1 MEYLRRNSSLKKRKK
16 SSELRESKIVS
27 KKLSDSINDT
37 GHKVNSKTNVY
48 SNFIK
53 NLVKAKKFK
62 SLEKRG
68 KKSSMDEQEKR
79 KQKKLTYMEKYKKM
93 NNPKESFYSTSKNPK
108 INEILRKLKES
119 EENGKVNVNNNTSIG
134 KIDSNKINTF
144 LGNKNKDSRYY
155 ENNIYESKV
164 KNYVD
169 ELNQKI
175 MKERTASEGNKNKK
189 TRKIKKEKKDLE
201 NINDDEN
208 QDIYSD
214 NEYDGIIYKKK
225 SDDIQKQNEENYN
238 NFNSQR
244 KDQEKYI
251 NKINNINYIKF
262 GFGSY
267 KINDMIYIGKK
278 KSNIKD
284 YFPQNQTSFS
294 ILCKSLRKSSNLE
307 TNSKFK
313 INKSKRKWKKIS
325 DDLFETE
332 RNDNVKMYNIV
343 GYDNIKRRMTIY
355 DILKKRKISI
365 ISEEPFITNKNKISR
380 SIKKDK
386 KDKQKD
392 KEVET
397 RADEPE
403 IKKYNDMVKYM
414 IYSTVANIKK
424 NKQFNPKDFV
434 ISKIDS
440 IELINKEKQIKD
452 KKSNLSMS
460 IEKKNDIEIIGYKK
474 RNSNSISKLRNS
486 LQKKENKNLSNF
498 SSLTNKRDYKI
509 DVINRVPIITENK
522 GNINNNLLIN
532 KYTLPKRISIKKINK
547 STERRKVKSAL
558 LFQSSSSSSSDIEEE
573 KKIEEKKAEKEINKN
588 IKSINQFDELF
599 HNYAT
604 NYNTNNKPRKISKN
618 ILDENSVN
626 ETKNNYLNKNNVLKN
641 RTDSKNIY
649 TDRETNESRALF
661 KRRLKTSNKLVSEDL
676 STISKK
682 EINKVKTDKA
692 KIKKF
697 KSKNNVTEVRQAS
710 TGKRKILN
718 PNNKKYTDKN
728 AKIRYFY
735 KQRNINTDY
744 INNSNIIL
752 QNTTVNHT
760 TYNYYLNEGEK
771 LSSSK
776 KKRLIKYKK

>member
-79 KQKKLTYMEKYKKM
+79 KEKKLTYMEKYKKM
-93 NNPKESFYSTSKNPK
+93 NKPKESFYSTSKNPK

-144 LGNKNKDSRYY
+144 LGNKNKDSKYY

-294 ILCKSLRKSSNLE
+294 ILCKSLRKSLNLE

-313 INKSKRKWKKIS
+313 INKSRRKWKKIS

-414 IYSTVANIKK
+414 IYSTVSTIKK

-452 KKSNLSMS
+452 KKSNFSMS

-558 LFQSSSSSSSDIEEE
+558 LFQSSSSSSDIEEE

-618 ILDENSVN
+618 ILDENN
-626 ETKNNYLNKNNVLKN
+626 EIKNNYLNKNNVLKN

-697 KSKNNVTEVRQAS
+697 KSKNNMTEIRQAS

-760 TYNYYLNEGEK
+760 TYNYYLNEDEK

>member
-79 KQKKLTYMEKYKKM
+79 KEKKLTYMEKYKKM
-93 NNPKESFYSTSKNPK
+93 NKPKESFYSTSKNPK

-397 RADEPE
+397 KEDEPE

-414 IYSTVANIKK
+414 IYSTVSTIKK
-424 NKQFNPKDFV
+424 NKQFNPEDFV

-452 KKSNLSMS
+452 KKSNFSMS

-547 STERRKVKSAL
+547 STERRKVKSDL
-558 LFQSSSSSSSDIEEE
+558 LFQSSSSSSDIEEE

-697 KSKNNVTEVRQAS
+697 KSKNNMAEVRQAS

-752 QNTTVNHT
+752 QNTTLNHT
-760 TYNYYLNEGEK
+760 TYNYYLNEGDK

>member
-93 NNPKESFYSTSKNPK
+93 NKPKESFYSTSKNPK

-144 LGNKNKDSRYY
+144 LGNKNKDSKYY

-414 IYSTVANIKK
+414 IYSTVSTIKK

-452 KKSNLSMS
+452 KKSNFSMS

-547 STERRKVKSAL
+547 STERRKVKSDL
-558 LFQSSSSSSSDIEEE
+558 LFQSSSSSSDIEEE

-618 ILDENSVN
+618 ILDENN
-626 ETKNNYLNKNNVLKN
+626 EIKNNYLNKNNVLKN

-697 KSKNNVTEVRQAS
+697 KSKNNMAEVRQAS

>member
-79 KQKKLTYMEKYKKM
+79 KEKKLTYMEKYKKM
-93 NNPKESFYSTSKNPK
+93 NKPKESFYSTSKNPK

-144 LGNKNKDSRYY
+144 LGNKNKDSKYY

-313 INKSKRKWKKIS
+313 INKSRRKWKKIS

-414 IYSTVANIKK
+414 IYSTVTNIKK

-547 STERRKVKSAL
+547 STERRKVKSDL
-558 LFQSSSSSSSDIEEE
+558 LFQSSSSSSDIEEE

-618 ILDENSVN
+618 ILDENN
-626 ETKNNYLNKNNVLKN
+626 EIKNNYLNKNNVLKN

-697 KSKNNVTEVRQAS
+697 KSKNNMAEVRQAS

-760 TYNYYLNEGEK
+760 TYNYYLNEDEK

-776 KKRLIKYKK
+776 KKRLIKYKN

>member
-1 MEYLRRNSSLKKRKK
+1 MEYLRKNSSLNKRKK

-37 GHKVNSKTNVY
+37 GHKVNSKTDVY

-93 NNPKESFYSTSKNPK
+93 NKPKESFYSTSKNPK

-144 LGNKNKDSRYY
+144 LGNKNKDSKYY

-313 INKSKRKWKKIS
+313 INKSRRKWKKIS

-392 KEVET
+392 KDVET

-414 IYSTVANIKK
+414 IYSTVSTIKK
-424 NKQFNPKDFV
+424 NKQFNPEDFV

-558 LFQSSSSSSSDIEEE
+558 LFQSSSSSSDIEEE

-599 HNYAT
+599 HNNAT

-697 KSKNNVTEVRQAS
+697 KSKNNMAEVRQAS

-760 TYNYYLNEGEK
+760 TYNYYLNEDEK

>member
-93 NNPKESFYSTSKNPK
+93 NKPKESFYSTSKNPK

-144 LGNKNKDSRYY
+144 LGNKNKDSKYY

-169 ELNQKI
+169 KLNQKI

-267 KINDMIYIGKK
+267 KINDMIYLGKK

-313 INKSKRKWKKIS
+313 INKSRRKWKKIS

-414 IYSTVANIKK
+414 IYSTVSTIKK

-532 KYTLPKRISIKKINK
+532 KYTLPKRISIKKINE

-558 LFQSSSSSSSDIEEE
+558 LFQSSSSSSDIEEE

>member
-93 NNPKESFYSTSKNPK
+93 NKPKESFYSTSKNPK

-144 LGNKNKDSRYY
+144 LGNKNKDSKYY

-452 KKSNLSMS
+452 KKSNFSMS

-547 STERRKVKSAL
+547 STERRKVKSDL
-558 LFQSSSSSSSDIEEE
+558 LFQSSSSSSDIEEE

-618 ILDENSVN
+618 ILDENN
-626 ETKNNYLNKNNVLKN
+626 EIKNNYLNKNNVLKN

-697 KSKNNVTEVRQAS
+697 KSKNNMAEVRQAS

>member
-93 NNPKESFYSTSKNPK
+93 NKPKESFYSTSKNPK

-144 LGNKNKDSRYY
+144 LGNKNKDSKYY

-414 IYSTVANIKK
+414 IYSTVSTIKK

-547 STERRKVKSAL
+547 STERRKVKSDL
-558 LFQSSSSSSSDIEEE
+558 LFQSSSSSSDIEEE

-618 ILDENSVN
+618 ILDENN
-626 ETKNNYLNKNNVLKN
+626 EIKNNYLNKNNVLKN

-697 KSKNNVTEVRQAS
+697 KSKNNMAEVRQAS

>member
-79 KQKKLTYMEKYKKM
+79 KEKKLTYMEKYKKM
-93 NNPKESFYSTSKNPK
+93 NKPKESFYSTSKNPK

-144 LGNKNKDSRYY
+144 LGNKNKDSKYY

-313 INKSKRKWKKIS
+313 INKSRRKWKKIS

-414 IYSTVANIKK
+414 IYSTVSTIKK

-452 KKSNLSMS
+452 KKSNFSMS
-460 IEKKNDIEIIGYKK
+460 IEKKNDIEIIGYEK

-558 LFQSSSSSSSDIEEE
+558 LFQSSSSSSDIEEE

-618 ILDENSVN
+618 ILDENN
-626 ETKNNYLNKNNVLKN
+626 EIKNNYLNKNNVLKN

-697 KSKNNVTEVRQAS
+697 KSKNNMAEVRQAS

-760 TYNYYLNEGEK
+760 TYKYYLNEDEK
-771 LSSSK
+771 ISSTK

>member
-93 NNPKESFYSTSKNPK
+93 NKPKESFYSTSKNPK

-144 LGNKNKDSRYY
+144 LGNKNKDSKYY

-313 INKSKRKWKKIS
+313 INKSRRKWKKIS

-414 IYSTVANIKK
+414 IYSTVSTIKK

-452 KKSNLSMS
+452 KKSNFSMS

-558 LFQSSSSSSSDIEEE
+558 LFQSSSSSSDIEEE

-697 KSKNNVTEVRQAS
+697 KSKNNMTEIRQAS

-760 TYNYYLNEGEK
+760 TYNYYLNEDEK

>member
-79 KQKKLTYMEKYKKM
+79 KEKKLTYMEKYKKM
-93 NNPKESFYSTSKNPK
+93 NKPKESFYSTSKNPK

-144 LGNKNKDSRYY
+144 LGNKNKDSKYY

-397 RADEPE
+397 KEDEPE

-460 IEKKNDIEIIGYKK
+460 IEKKNDIEIIGYEK
-474 RNSNSISKLRNS
+474 RNSNSICKLRNS

-498 SSLTNKRDYKI
+498 STLTNKRDYKI

-558 LFQSSSSSSSDIEEE
+558 LFQSSSSSSDIEEE

-618 ILDENSVN
+618 ILDDNN
-626 ETKNNYLNKNNVLKN
+626 EIKNNYLNKNNVLKN

-697 KSKNNVTEVRQAS
+697 KSKNNMAEVRQAS

>member
-37 GHKVNSKTNVY
+37 GHKVNSKTDVY

-79 KQKKLTYMEKYKKM
+79 KEKKLTYMEKYKKM
-93 NNPKESFYSTSKNPK
+93 NKPKESFYSTSKNPK

-169 ELNQKI
+169 KLNQKI
-175 MKERTASEGNKNKK
+175 MKERTDSEGNKNKK

-313 INKSKRKWKKIS
+313 INKSRRKWKKIS

-403 IKKYNDMVKYM
+403 IKKYNDIVKYM
-414 IYSTVANIKK
+414 IYSTVSTIKK
-424 NKQFNPKDFV
+424 NKQFNPEDFV

-547 STERRKVKSAL
+547 STERRKVKSDL
-558 LFQSSSSSSSDIEEE
+558 LFQSSSSSSDIEEE

-697 KSKNNVTEVRQAS
+697 KSKNNMAEVRQAS

-760 TYNYYLNEGEK
+760 TYNYYLNEDEK

>member
-93 NNPKESFYSTSKNPK
+93 NKPKESFYSTSKNPK

-169 ELNQKI
+169 KLNQKI
-175 MKERTASEGNKNKK
+175 MKERTASEGSGDKK

-313 INKSKRKWKKIS
+313 INKSRRKWKKIS

-414 IYSTVANIKK
+414 IYSTVTNIKK
-424 NKQFNPKDFV
+424 NKQFNPEDFV

-452 KKSNLSMS
+452 KKSNFSMS

-474 RNSNSISKLRNS
+474 RNSNSIRKLRNS

-498 SSLTNKRDYKI
+498 STLTNKRDYKI

-547 STERRKVKSAL
+547 STERRKVKSDL
-558 LFQSSSSSSSDIEEE
+558 LFQSSSSSSDIEEE

-618 ILDENSVN
+618 ILDENN
-626 ETKNNYLNKNNVLKN
+626 EIKNNYLNKNNVLKN

-697 KSKNNVTEVRQAS
+697 KSKNNMAEVRQAS

>member
-93 NNPKESFYSTSKNPK
+93 NKPKESFYSTSKNPK

-144 LGNKNKDSRYY
+144 LGNKNKDSKYY

-403 IKKYNDMVKYM
+403 IKEYNDMVKYM
-414 IYSTVANIKK
+414 IYSTVTNIKK

-452 KKSNLSMS
+452 KKSNFSMS

-558 LFQSSSSSSSDIEEE
+558 LFQSSSSSSDIEEE

-618 ILDENSVN
+618 ILDENN
-626 ETKNNYLNKNNVLKN
+626 EIKNNYLNKNNVLKN

-760 TYNYYLNEGEK
+760 TYNYYLNEDEK

>member
-93 NNPKESFYSTSKNPK
+93 NKPKESFYSTSKNPK

-144 LGNKNKDSRYY
+144 LGNKNKDSKYY

-397 RADEPE
+397 KADEPE

-460 IEKKNDIEIIGYKK
+460 IEKKNDIEIIGYEK

-558 LFQSSSSSSSDIEEE
+558 LFQSSSSSSDIEEE

-697 KSKNNVTEVRQAS
+697 KSKNNMAEVRQAS

-760 TYNYYLNEGEK
+760 TYNYYLNEDEK

>member
-79 KQKKLTYMEKYKKM
+79 KEKKLTYMEKYKKM
-93 NNPKESFYSTSKNPK
+93 NKPKESFYSTSKNPK

-144 LGNKNKDSRYY
+144 LGNKNKDSKYY

-169 ELNQKI
+169 KLNQKI

-313 INKSKRKWKKIS
+313 INKSRRKWKKIS

-397 RADEPE
+397 KADEPE

-547 STERRKVKSAL
+547 STERRKVKSEL
-558 LFQSSSSSSSDIEEE
+558 LFQSSSSSSDIEEE

-618 ILDENSVN
+618 ILDENN
-626 ETKNNYLNKNNVLKN
+626 EIKNNYLNKNNVLKN

>member
-79 KQKKLTYMEKYKKM
+79 KEKKLTYMEKYKKM
-93 NNPKESFYSTSKNPK
+93 NKPKESFYSTSKNPK

-144 LGNKNKDSRYY
+144 LGNKNKDSKYY

-294 ILCKSLRKSSNLE
+294 ILCKSLRKSLNLE

-313 INKSKRKWKKIS
+313 INKSRRKWKKIS

-414 IYSTVANIKK
+414 IYSTVSTIKK
-424 NKQFNPKDFV
+424 NKQFNPEDFV

-452 KKSNLSMS
+452 KKSNFSMS

-558 LFQSSSSSSSDIEEE
+558 LFQSSSSSSDNEEE

-697 KSKNNVTEVRQAS
+697 KSKNNMTEIRQAS

>member
-79 KQKKLTYMEKYKKM
+79 KEKKLTYMEKYKKM
-93 NNPKESFYSTSKNPK
+93 NKPKESFYSTSKNPK

-144 LGNKNKDSRYY
+144 LENKNKDSKYY

-169 ELNQKI
+169 KLNQKI
-175 MKERTASEGNKNKK
+175 MKERTASEGSGDKK

-313 INKSKRKWKKIS
+313 INKSRRKWKKIS

-414 IYSTVANIKK
+414 IYSTVTNIKK

-452 KKSNLSMS
+452 KKSNFSMS

-547 STERRKVKSAL
+547 STERRKVKSDL
-558 LFQSSSSSSSDIEEE
+558 LFQSSSSSSDIEEE

-618 ILDENSVN
+618 ILDENN
-626 ETKNNYLNKNNVLKN
+626 EIKNNYLNKNNVLKN

-760 TYNYYLNEGEK
+760 TYNYYLNEDEK

>member
-1 MEYLRRNSSLKKRKK
+1 MEYLRRNSSLMKRKK

-93 NNPKESFYSTSKNPK
+93 NKPKESFYSTSKNPK

-144 LGNKNKDSRYY
+144 LGNKNKDSKYY

-169 ELNQKI
+169 KLNQKI

-313 INKSKRKWKKIS
+313 INKSRRKWKKIS

-414 IYSTVANIKK
+414 IYSTVSTIKK
-424 NKQFNPKDFV
+424 NKQFNPEDFV

-452 KKSNLSMS
+452 KKSNFSMS

-558 LFQSSSSSSSDIEEE
+558 LFQSSSSSSDIEEE

-618 ILDENSVN
+618 ILDENN
-626 ETKNNYLNKNNVLKN
+626 EIKNNYLNKNNVLKN

-697 KSKNNVTEVRQAS
+697 KSKNNMAEVRQAS

-760 TYNYYLNEGEK
+760 TYNYYLNEDEK

>member
-37 GHKVNSKTNVY
+37 GHKVNSKTDVY

-93 NNPKESFYSTSKNPK
+93 NKPKESFYSTSKNPK

-144 LGNKNKDSRYY
+144 LGNKNKDSKYY

-169 ELNQKI
+169 KLNQKI

-414 IYSTVANIKK
+414 IYSTVTNIKK

-452 KKSNLSMS
+452 KKSNFSMS

-486 LQKKENKNLSNF
+486 LQKKENKNLNNF
-498 SSLTNKRDYKI
+498 STLTNKRDYKI

-547 STERRKVKSAL
+547 STERRKVKSDL
-558 LFQSSSSSSSDIEEE
+558 LFQSSSSSSDIDEE

-618 ILDENSVN
+618 ILDENN
-626 ETKNNYLNKNNVLKN
+626 EIKNNYLNKNNVLKN

-697 KSKNNVTEVRQAS
+697 KSKNNMAEVRQAS

>member
-93 NNPKESFYSTSKNPK
+93 NKPKESFYSTSKNPK

-169 ELNQKI
+169 KLNQKI

-397 RADEPE
+397 KADEPE

-414 IYSTVANIKK
+414 IYSTVSTIKK

-452 KKSNLSMS
+452 KKSNFSMS

-558 LFQSSSSSSSDIEEE
+558 LFQSSSSSSDNEEE

-618 ILDENSVN
+618 ILDENN
-626 ETKNNYLNKNNVLKN
+626 
-641 RTDSKNIY
+641 
-649 TDRETNESRALF
+649 F
-661 KRRLKTSNKLVSEDL
+661 KK
-676 STISKK
+676 
-682 EINKVKTDKA
+682 
-692 KIKKF
+692 
-697 KSKNNVTEVRQAS
+697 
-710 TGKRKILN
+710 
-718 PNNKKYTDKN
+718 
-728 AKIRYFY
+728 
-735 KQRNINTDY
+735 
-744 INNSNIIL
+744 
-752 QNTTVNHT
+752 
-760 TYNYYLNEGEK
+760 
-771 LSSSK
+771 
-776 KKRLIKYKK
+776 

>member
-79 KQKKLTYMEKYKKM
+79 KEKKLTYMEKYKKM
-93 NNPKESFYSTSKNPK
+93 NKPKESFYSTSKNPK

-144 LGNKNKDSRYY
+144 LGNKNKDSKYY

-169 ELNQKI
+169 KLNQKI
-175 MKERTASEGNKNKK
+175 MKERTDSEGNKNKK

-313 INKSKRKWKKIS
+313 INKSRRKWKKIS

-414 IYSTVANIKK
+414 IYSTVSTIKK
-424 NKQFNPKDFV
+424 NKQFNPEDFV

-452 KKSNLSMS
+452 KKSNFSMS

-509 DVINRVPIITENK
+509 DEINRVPIITENK

-547 STERRKVKSAL
+547 STERRKVKSDL
-558 LFQSSSSSSSDIEEE
+558 LFQSSSSSSDIEEE

-618 ILDENSVN
+618 ILDENN
-626 ETKNNYLNKNNVLKN
+626 EIKNNYLNKNNVLKN

-697 KSKNNVTEVRQAS
+697 KSKNNMAEVRQAS

-760 TYNYYLNEGEK
+760 TYNYYLNEDEK

>member
-37 GHKVNSKTNVY
+37 GHKVNSKTDVY

-93 NNPKESFYSTSKNPK
+93 NKPKESFYSTSKNPK

-144 LGNKNKDSRYY
+144 LGNKNKDSKYY

-169 ELNQKI
+169 KLNQKI
-175 MKERTASEGNKNKK
+175 MKERTDSEGNKNKK

-414 IYSTVANIKK
+414 IYSTVSTIKK
-424 NKQFNPKDFV
+424 NKQFNPEDFV

-547 STERRKVKSAL
+547 STERRKVKSDL
-558 LFQSSSSSSSDIEEE
+558 LFQSSSSSSDIEEE

-618 ILDENSVN
+618 ILDENN
-626 ETKNNYLNKNNVLKN
+626 EIKNNYLNKNNVLKN

>member
-79 KQKKLTYMEKYKKM
+79 KEKKLTYMEKYKKM
-93 NNPKESFYSTSKNPK
+93 NKPKESFYSTSKNPK

-144 LGNKNKDSRYY
+144 LGNKNKDSKYY

-169 ELNQKI
+169 KLNQKI
-175 MKERTASEGNKNKK
+175 MKERTASEGSGDKK

-294 ILCKSLRKSSNLE
+294 ILCKSLRKSLNLE

-313 INKSKRKWKKIS
+313 INKSRRKWKKIS

-403 IKKYNDMVKYM
+403 IKEYNDMVKYM
-414 IYSTVANIKK
+414 IYSTVTNIKK

-452 KKSNLSMS
+452 KKSNFSMS

-558 LFQSSSSSSSDIEEE
+558 LFQSSSSSSDIEEE

-618 ILDENSVN
+618 ILDENN
-626 ETKNNYLNKNNVLKN
+626 EIKNNYLNKNNVLKN

-760 TYNYYLNEGEK
+760 TYNYYLNEDEK

>member
-37 GHKVNSKTNVY
+37 GHKVNSKTNTY

-62 SLEKRG
+62 SLEKRR

-79 KQKKLTYMEKYKKM
+79 KEKKLTYMEKYKKM
-93 NNPKESFYSTSKNPK
+93 NKPKESFYSTSKNPK

-144 LGNKNKDSRYY
+144 LGNKNKDSKYY

-169 ELNQKI
+169 KLNQKI

-313 INKSKRKWKKIS
+313 INKSRRKWKKIS

-397 RADEPE
+397 KADEPE

-414 IYSTVANIKK
+414 IYSTVSTIKK
-424 NKQFNPKDFV
+424 NKQFNPEDFV

-547 STERRKVKSAL
+547 STERRKVKSDL
-558 LFQSSSSSSSDIEEE
+558 LFQSSSSSSDIEEE

-588 IKSINQFDELF
+588 IKSVNQFDELF

-618 ILDENSVN
+618 ILDENN
-626 ETKNNYLNKNNVLKN
+626 EIKNNYLNKNNVLKN

-697 KSKNNVTEVRQAS
+697 KSKNNMAEVRQAS

>member
-1 MEYLRRNSSLKKRKK
+1 MDYLRRNSSLKKRKK

-37 GHKVNSKTNVY
+37 GHKVNSKTNAY

-62 SLEKRG
+62 SLEKRR
-68 KKSSMDEQEKR
+68 KNTSMDEQEKR
-79 KQKKLTYMEKYKKM
+79 IQKKLTYMEKYKKM
-93 NNPKESFYSTSKNPK
+93 NKPKESFYSTSKNPK

-119 EENGKVNVNNNTSIG
+119 EEKGKVNVNNNTSIG

-144 LGNKNKDSRYY
+144 LGNKNKDSKYY

-169 ELNQKI
+169 KLNQKI
-175 MKERTASEGNKNKK
+175 MKENTASEGNKNKK

-313 INKSKRKWKKIS
+313 INKSRRKWKKIS

-397 RADEPE
+397 KEDEPE

-414 IYSTVANIKK
+414 IYSTVSTIKK
-424 NKQFNPKDFV
+424 NKQFNPEDFV

-452 KKSNLSMS
+452 KKSNFSMS

-558 LFQSSSSSSSDIEEE
+558 LFQSSSSSSDIEEE

-618 ILDENSVN
+618 ILDDNN
-626 ETKNNYLNKNNVLKN
+626 EIKNNYLNKNNVLKN

-760 TYNYYLNEGEK
+760 TYNYYLNEDEK

>member
-79 KQKKLTYMEKYKKM
+79 KEKKLTYMEKYKKM
-93 NNPKESFYSTSKNPK
+93 NKPKESFYSTSKNPK

-144 LGNKNKDSRYY
+144 LGNKNKDSKYY

-313 INKSKRKWKKIS
+313 INKSRRKWKKIS

-392 KEVET
+392 KEVEIKE
-397 RADEPE
+397 DEPE

-547 STERRKVKSAL
+547 STERRKVKSDL
-558 LFQSSSSSSSDIEEE
+558 LFQSSSSSSDIEEE

-618 ILDENSVN
+618 ILDENN
-626 ETKNNYLNKNNVLKN
+626 EIKNNYLNKNNVLKN

-697 KSKNNVTEVRQAS
+697 KSKNNMAEVRQAS

-760 TYNYYLNEGEK
+760 TYNYYLNEDEK

>member
-37 GHKVNSKTNVY
+37 GHKVNSKTDVY

-93 NNPKESFYSTSKNPK
+93 NKPKESFYSTSKNPK

-144 LGNKNKDSRYY
+144 LGNKNKDSKYY

-424 NKQFNPKDFV
+424 NKQFNPKDFE
-434 ISKIDS
+434 ISKIGS

-452 KKSNLSMS
+452 KKSNFSMS

-498 SSLTNKRDYKI
+498 SSLTNKRDCKI
-509 DVINRVPIITENK
+509 DVVDGVPIITENK

-547 STERRKVKSAL
+547 STERRKVKSDL
-558 LFQSSSSSSSDIEEE
+558 LFQSSSSSSDIEEE

-697 KSKNNVTEVRQAS
+697 KSKNNMAEIRQAS

>member
-93 NNPKESFYSTSKNPK
+93 NKPKESFYSTSKNPK

-169 ELNQKI
+169 KLNQKI

-397 RADEPE
+397 KADEPE

-414 IYSTVANIKK
+414 IYSTVSTIKK

-452 KKSNLSMS
+452 KKSNFSMS

-547 STERRKVKSAL
+547 STERRKVKSDL
-558 LFQSSSSSSSDIEEE
+558 LFQSSSSSSDIEEE

-618 ILDENSVN
+618 ILDENN
-626 ETKNNYLNKNNVLKN
+626 EIKNNYLNKNNVLKN

-697 KSKNNVTEVRQAS
+697 KSKNNMAEVRQAS

-760 TYNYYLNEGEK
+760 TYNYYLNEDEK

>member
-37 GHKVNSKTNVY
+37 GHKVNSKTNTY

-93 NNPKESFYSTSKNPK
+93 NKPKESFYSTSKNPK

-169 ELNQKI
+169 KLNQKI

-313 INKSKRKWKKIS
+313 INKSRRKWKKIS

-403 IKKYNDMVKYM
+403 IKEYNDMVKYM
-414 IYSTVANIKK
+414 IYSTVSTIKK

-547 STERRKVKSAL
+547 STERRKVKSDL
-558 LFQSSSSSSSDIEEE
+558 LFQSSSSSSDIEEE

-618 ILDENSVN
+618 ILDENN
-626 ETKNNYLNKNNVLKN
+626 EIKNNYLNKNNVLKN

-697 KSKNNVTEVRQAS
+697 KSKNNMAEVRQAS

>member
-79 KQKKLTYMEKYKKM
+79 KEKKLTYMEKYKKM
-93 NNPKESFYSTSKNPK
+93 NKPKESFYSTSKNPK

-144 LGNKNKDSRYY
+144 LGNKNKDSKYY

-392 KEVET
+392 KEVEIKE
-397 RADEPE
+397 DEPE

-414 IYSTVANIKK
+414 IYSTVSTIKK

-452 KKSNLSMS
+452 KKSNFSMS

-558 LFQSSSSSSSDIEEE
+558 LFQSSSSSSDIEED

-618 ILDENSVN
+618 ILDENN
-626 ETKNNYLNKNNVLKN
+626 EIKNNYLNKNNVLKN

-697 KSKNNVTEVRQAS
+697 KSKNNMAEVRQAS

>member
-79 KQKKLTYMEKYKKM
+79 KEKKLTYMEKYKKM
-93 NNPKESFYSTSKNPK
+93 NKPKESFYSTSKNPK

-169 ELNQKI
+169 KLNQKI
-175 MKERTASEGNKNKK
+175 MKERTDSEGNKNKK

-267 KINDMIYIGKK
+267 KINDMIYLGKK

-397 RADEPE
+397 KEDEPE

-414 IYSTVANIKK
+414 IYSTVSTIKK
-424 NKQFNPKDFV
+424 NKQFNPEDFV

-547 STERRKVKSAL
+547 STERRKVKSDL
-558 LFQSSSSSSSDIEEE
+558 LFQSSSSSSDVEEE

-697 KSKNNVTEVRQAS
+697 KSKNNMAEVRQAS

-760 TYNYYLNEGEK
+760 TYNYYLNEGDK

>member
-37 GHKVNSKTNVY
+37 GHKVNSKTDVY

-93 NNPKESFYSTSKNPK
+93 NKPKESFYSTSKNPK

-144 LGNKNKDSRYY
+144 LGNKNKDSKYY

-169 ELNQKI
+169 KLNQKI
-175 MKERTASEGNKNKK
+175 MKERTDSEGNKNKK

-313 INKSKRKWKKIS
+313 INKSRRKWKKIS

-403 IKKYNDMVKYM
+403 IKEYNDMVKYM
-414 IYSTVANIKK
+414 IYSTVTNIKK

-498 SSLTNKRDYKI
+498 STLTNKRDYKI

-547 STERRKVKSAL
+547 STERRKVKSDL
-558 LFQSSSSSSSDIEEE
+558 LFQSSSSSSDIEEE

-618 ILDENSVN
+618 ILDENN
-626 ETKNNYLNKNNVLKN
+626 EIKNNYLNKNNVLKN

-760 TYNYYLNEGEK
+760 TYNYYLNEDEK

>member
-93 NNPKESFYSTSKNPK
+93 NKPKESFYSTSKNPK

-144 LGNKNKDSRYY
+144 LGNKNKDSKYY

-414 IYSTVANIKK
+414 IYSTVSTIKK
-424 NKQFNPKDFV
+424 NKQFNPEDFV

-558 LFQSSSSSSSDIEEE
+558 LFQSSSSSSDIEEE

-618 ILDENSVN
+618 ILDENN
-626 ETKNNYLNKNNVLKN
+626 EIKNNYLNKNNVLKN

-697 KSKNNVTEVRQAS
+697 KSKNNMTEVRQAS

>member
-93 NNPKESFYSTSKNPK
+93 NKPKESFYSTSKNPK

-144 LGNKNKDSRYY
+144 LGNKNKDSKYY

-313 INKSKRKWKKIS
+313 INKSRRKWKKIS

-397 RADEPE
+397 KEDEPE

-414 IYSTVANIKK
+414 IYSTVSTIKK

-547 STERRKVKSAL
+547 STERRKVKSEL
-558 LFQSSSSSSSDIEEE
+558 LFQSSSSSSDIEEE

-618 ILDENSVN
+618 ILDENN
-626 ETKNNYLNKNNVLKN
+626 EIKNNYLNKNNVLKN

-697 KSKNNVTEVRQAS
+697 KSKNNMAEVRQAS

>member
-93 NNPKESFYSTSKNPK
+93 NKPKESFYSTSKNPK

-144 LGNKNKDSRYY
+144 LGNKNKDSKYY

-294 ILCKSLRKSSNLE
+294 ILCKSLRKSLNLE

-313 INKSKRKWKKIS
+313 INKSRRKWKKIS

-414 IYSTVANIKK
+414 IYSTVSTIKK
-424 NKQFNPKDFV
+424 NKQFNPEDFV

-452 KKSNLSMS
+452 KKSNFSMS

-547 STERRKVKSAL
+547 STERRKVKSDL
-558 LFQSSSSSSSDIEEE
+558 LFQSSSSSSDIEEE

-618 ILDENSVN
+618 ILDENN
-626 ETKNNYLNKNNVLKN
+626 EIKNNYLNKNNALKN

-697 KSKNNVTEVRQAS
+697 KSKNNMAEVRQAS

>member
-27 KKLSDSINDT
+27 KKLSDSINDGT
-37 GHKVNSKTNVY
+37 GHKVNSKTNAY

-93 NNPKESFYSTSKNPK
+93 NKPKESFYSTSKNPK

-144 LGNKNKDSRYY
+144 LGNKNKDSKYY

-175 MKERTASEGNKNKK
+175 MKERTASEGSGDKK

-313 INKSKRKWKKIS
+313 INKSRRKWKKIS

-414 IYSTVANIKK
+414 IYSTVTNIKK

-547 STERRKVKSAL
+547 STERTKVKSDL
-558 LFQSSSSSSSDIEEE
+558 LFQSSSSSSDIEEE

-618 ILDENSVN
+618 ILDENN
-626 ETKNNYLNKNNVLKN
+626 EIKNNYLNKNNVLKN

-697 KSKNNVTEVRQAS
+697 KSKNNMAEVRQAS

-760 TYNYYLNEGEK
+760 TYNYYLNEDEK

>member
-79 KQKKLTYMEKYKKM
+79 KEKKLTYMEKYKKM
-93 NNPKESFYSTSKNPK
+93 NKPKESFYSTSKNPK

-144 LGNKNKDSRYY
+144 LGNKNKDSKYY

-313 INKSKRKWKKIS
+313 INKSRRKWKKIS

-397 RADEPE
+397 KADEPE

-452 KKSNLSMS
+452 KKSNFSMS

-558 LFQSSSSSSSDIEEE
+558 LFQSSSSSSDIEEE
-573 KKIEEKKAEKEINKN
+573 KKIEEKKAEKEITNKN

-618 ILDENSVN
+618 ILDENN
-626 ETKNNYLNKNNVLKN
+626 EIKNNYLNKNNVLKN

-697 KSKNNVTEVRQAS
+697 KSKNNMAEVRQAS